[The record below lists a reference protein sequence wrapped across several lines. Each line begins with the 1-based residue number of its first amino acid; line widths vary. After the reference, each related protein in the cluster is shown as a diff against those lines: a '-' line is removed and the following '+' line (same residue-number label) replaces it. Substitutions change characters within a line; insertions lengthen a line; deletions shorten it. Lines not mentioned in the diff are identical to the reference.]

1 MKNEIDS
8 IFYVLG
14 NKTRRDILSA
24 LSDEPMYFNQ
34 VSKEMRIGQQAML
47 RHMQTLEDVGFVNTY
62 GEKSGLGAPDRKYYR
77 LDSSFNLTISLS
89 QNEFVID
96 YDKGEISEERLRKQL
111 TKRFNQ
117 IPSDPGMAL
126 GTLRDHLEQI
136 DDEIEDLQ
144 KEMYNLKAIRQT
156 LLDKVHEI
164 GKSNFVQLERKIL
177 YKMMRETP
185 DSVSELSQMIN
196 ENKSEV
202 RNALKDLQNKL
213 NRGKIKTLVEGL
225 TA

>member
-34 VSKEMRIGQQAML
+34 VSKEMGIGQQAML

-89 QNEFVID
+89 QDEFVID
-96 YDKGEISEERLRKQL
+96 YDKGEISKERLQRQF

-117 IPSDPGMAL
+117 VPSDPSMAL

-136 DDEIEDLQ
+136 DEEIEDLQ

-164 GKSNFVQLERKIL
+164 GRSNFVQLERKIL
-177 YKMMRETP
+177 YRIMRESLA
-185 DSVSELSQMIN
+185 SVSELSQMIN
-196 ENKSEV
+196 ENKSQV

-213 NRGKIKTLVEGL
+213 DQGKIKTLVEGL